1 MRDNGDTWFITIRAV
16 MVAIILF
23 TAFFFLLSGCA
34 NKKAEEKTAI
44 DQIVLPVTAVKVTRG
59 RIENFLTYTGSI
71 DAVTRVVIAP
81 AVPGR
86 IEKILVDEGR
96 FVSAGQ
102 VLVRMDDKQLIQVKA
117 SYETAEKT
125 YARIKALHERGSATV
140 QQLEQAGAAF
150 EAAKAGYEQ
159 MLSSVELRAPFS
171 GTIIGKYYNDGEI
184 YSTMKPGPEG
194 LGAILSLAKL
204 NKMKIEVKVPELDYA
219 RISTGIP
226 AFISVD
232 ALATRNFTG
241 KVSKVSPALD
251 MRSRT
256 ATITIEI
263 DNDQKTIRPGMF
275 ARVRIVTEYKDS
287 VLIVPTKA
295 LVTRNDSTF
304 VFKVKT
310 GTVPY
315 ETRPIPLSVHQGLT
329 NAEFSEVSSEGL
341 DVSDL
346 VLMENNVSLTAETAI
361 KVTAIADGER
371 N

>member
-1 MRDNGDTWFITIRAV
+1 MRDNRDTWFVTIRAV
-16 MVAIILF
+16 TVAIMF
-23 TAFFFLLSGCA
+23 FAAFIFLLSGCS
-34 NKKAEEKTAI
+34 NKKAEEKTVI
-44 DQIVLPVTAVKVTRG
+44 EQIVLPVTAVKVTRG

-102 VLVRMDDKQLIQVKA
+102 VLVRMDDKQLIQVKTP
-117 SYETAEKT
+117 YETAGKT
-125 YARIKALHERGSATV
+125 YDRMKALHERGSATP

-159 MLSSVELRAPFS
+159 MLSSVELRAPFA

-184 YSTMKPGPEG
+184 YSAMKPGPEG

-204 NKMKIEVKVPELDYA
+204 NKMKIEVKVPELDYV
-219 RISTGIP
+219 RISEGIP

-232 ALATRNFTG
+232 ALAAKKFTG
-241 KVSKVSPALD
+241 KVSKVSSALD

-256 ATITIEI
+256 ATVTIEI
-263 DNDQKTIRPGMF
+263 DNNQKILRPGMF
-275 ARVRIVTEYKDS
+275 ARVRIVTEHKDS

-295 LVTRNDSTF
+295 LVERNDSTF
-304 VFKVKT
+304 VFKVKA

-315 ETRPIPLSVHQGLT
+315 ETKPVPLSVHRGLT
-329 NAEFSEVSSEGL
+329 NAEFSEVSGEGL

-361 KVTAIADGER
+361 KVTAVTDSER